1 MHNYAQFIERKAVS
15 KSAQILLELFETYP
29 QSTTG
34 EIVERTG
41 LARRTIQ
48 KYLTLLV
55 NEGKL
60 KAFGE
65 GRGRYYQRVYSSKE
79 SLSHL
84 AVIKN
89 DILVGKLSYG
99 HGAYSFEYDTQYK
112 GTELMG
118 ISKDAKMDVPAL
130 YPVFENLLPEYER
143 RDKLLS
149 VAADSADI
157 LSQLYNVQGDFRF
170 IPYFEL
176 FKYKSAAQ
184 ARPSWHTVKN
194 KILGENTYPNL
205 IQAEILISDKILEES
220 SQREHSSLSGY
231 QHKID
236 INLDLEKGTIEE
248 SKRDAAYLMKPL
260 NRTMTDYFARN
271 KNKQKRYYPF
281 LALNEHL
288 FMSFAKNEL
297 NLNTPYSGV
306 VFSKDGD
313 FHYIVKR
320 YDRYEQYAYGQY
332 DMAQLL
338 NIPSDKK
345 YNTDTLT
352 ILETFTNK
360 VKDEESL
367 LNMFKFQVYASLIQ
381 HSDFH
386 AKNVS
391 VLDAGREKYILA
403 PLYDVISMGV
413 YNGKAHDLGLPLSQ
427 KVRKYSKYNTED
439 YLKMANTLGIAKNKA
454 KIVLKQTIEIYL
466 DQFPDYIE
474 KTIVFEKVHD
484 LKIQDTRM
492 SKKLFSAQVQSMYD
506 RKLIQLKKQGVLQE
520 FGLVQKYGGVLG
532 REQVDDQ

>member
-1 MHNYAQFIERKAVS
+1 MNQTE
-15 KSAQILLELFETYP
+15 QILLQLFETYP

-34 EIVERTG
+34 EIIEHTG
-41 LARRTIQ
+41 LARRTTQ
-48 KYLTLLV
+48 KYLAQLV
-55 NEGKL
+55 EEGKIVAL
-60 KAFGE
+60 GE
-65 GRGRYYQRVYSSKE
+65 GRGRYYQRVYSSEE

-84 AVIKN
+84 AVLKN
-89 DILVGKLSYG
+89 DLLVGKLSYG
-99 HGAYSFEYDTQYK
+99 HGTYTFEYDAQYK

-118 ISKDAKMDVPAL
+118 IKKDNKMNVPTL

-149 VAADSADI
+149 VVANSADI
-157 LSQLYNVQGDFRF
+157 LSKLYNVQGDFRF

-176 FKYKSAAQ
+176 FKYKSTAQ
-184 ARPSWHTVKN
+184 TRPAWHTVKH
-194 KILGENTYPNL
+194 KILGENNYPNL
-205 IQAEILISDKILEES
+205 IDADVLIGDEILEEA

-236 INLDLEKGTIEE
+236 INLDLEKGIIEE
-248 SKRDAAYLMKPL
+248 SEQDASYLMKPL
-260 NRTMTDYFARN
+260 NCTMTDYFARDE
-271 KNKQKRYYPF
+271 NKQKRYYPY

-288 FMSFAKNEL
+288 FMTFAKNEL
-297 NLNTPYSGV
+297 NLNTPYSGI

-345 YNTDTLT
+345 YKIDTLT
-352 ILETFTNK
+352 LLDAFTKK

-367 LNMFKFQVYASLIQ
+367 LNMFRFQIYSSLVQ

-391 VLDAGREKYILA
+391 VLDAGKEKYILA
-403 PLYDVISMGV
+403 PLYDVISVGV
-413 YNGKAHDLGLPLSQ
+413 YNGKANDLGLPLS
-427 KVRKYSKYNTED
+427 KKTRKYSKYNIDD
-439 YLKMANTLGIAKNKA
+439 YFIMADTLGIGKSKA
-454 KIVLKQTIEIYL
+454 KMVLKQTIEIYL
-466 DQFPDYIE
+466 DRFPNYIE
-474 KTIVFEKVHD
+474 KTITFEKEYD

-492 SKKLFSAQVQSMYD
+492 SNKLFSIQMQSMYD
-506 RKLIQLKKQGVLQE
+506 RKLIQLKKQGVLQDL
-520 FGLVQKYGGVLG
+520 GLVEKFK
-532 REQVDDQ
+532 

>member
-1 MHNYAQFIERKAVS
+1 MHNYALLRERYTMS
-15 KSAQILLELFETYP
+15 QTEQILLELFETYP
-29 QSTTG
+29 QATTG

-48 KYLTLLV
+48 KYLTLLAE
-55 NEGKL
+55 EGKIEAL
-60 KAFGE
+60 GE

-84 AVIKN
+84 AVLKN
-89 DILVGKLSYG
+89 DLLVGKLSYG
-99 HGAYSFEYDTQYK
+99 NGTYSFEYDTQYK
-112 GTELMG
+112 GTQLMG
-118 ISKDAKMDVPAL
+118 IPRDNKTNVPTL

-143 RDKLLS
+143 RDKLLF
-149 VAADSADI
+149 VLADSADI
-157 LSQLYNVQGDFRF
+157 LSGLYNVQGDFRF

-176 FKYKSAAQ
+176 FKYKSTAQ
-184 ARPSWHTVKN
+184 ARPAWHTVKH
-194 KILGENTYPNL
+194 KVLGENNYPNL
-205 IQAEILISDKILEES
+205 IEAEILISDEILEEAS
-220 SQREHSSLSGY
+220 PREHSSLSGY

-236 INLDLEKGTIEE
+236 INLDLEKRTIEE
-248 SKRDAAYLMKPL
+248 SERDAAYLMKPL
-260 NRTMTDYFARN
+260 NRTMTDYFTRDE
-271 KNKQKRYYPF
+271 NKQKRYYPY

-288 FMSFAKNEL
+288 FMTFAKNEL

-320 YDRYEQYAYGQY
+320 YDRYERYAYGQY

-345 YNTDTLT
+345 YKTDTLT
-352 ILETFTNK
+352 LLDAFTNK
-360 VKDEESL
+360 VKEVESL
-367 LNMFKFQVYASLIQ
+367 LNMFKFQIYSSLMQ

-403 PLYDVISMGV
+403 PLYDVISVGV
-413 YNGKAHDLGLPLSQ
+413 YNGKAHDLGLPLSK
-427 KVRKYSKYNTED
+427 KVRKYSKYSVDD
-439 YLKMANTLGIAKNKA
+439 YLTMADTLGIGKSKA
-454 KIVLKQTIEIYL
+454 KMVLKQTIETYL

-474 KTIVFEKVHD
+474 KTIDFEKVHD

-492 SKKLFSAQVQSMYD
+492 SKKLFSTQIRSMYD

-520 FGLVQKYGGVLG
+520 LGLVEKYGGTLK
-532 REQVDDQ
+532 REKV

>member
-1 MHNYAQFIERKAVS
+1 MHNYALYTEGYSMSQTEH
-15 KSAQILLELFETYP
+15 ILLELFETYP
-29 QSTTG
+29 QATTG
-34 EIVERTG
+34 EIIERTG

-55 NEGKL
+55 EEGKL
-60 KAFGE
+60 QALGE
-65 GRGRYYQRVYSSKE
+65 GRGRYYQRVYSSEE
-79 SLSHL
+79 SLSH
-84 AVIKN
+84 
-89 DILVGKLSYG
+89 
-99 HGAYSFEYDTQYK
+99 EYDAQYK
-112 GTELMG
+112 GAELMG
-118 ISKDAKMDVPAL
+118 IQRDTKINVPTL
-130 YPVFENLLPEYER
+130 FPVFENLLPEYER

-149 VAADSADI
+149 NLNDSADI
-157 LSQLYNVQGDFRF
+157 LSLLYNVQGDFKF

-176 FKYKSAAQ
+176 FKYKSTAQ
-184 ARPSWHTVKN
+184 ARPAWHTVKH
-194 KILGENTYPNL
+194 KILAENSYPNL
-205 IQAEILISDKILEES
+205 IDARILISDEILEEA

-248 SKRDAAYLMKPL
+248 SERDAAYLMKPL
-260 NRTMTDYFARN
+260 NRTMTDYFARDE
-271 KNKQKRYYPF
+271 NKQKRYYPY

-288 FMSFAKNEL
+288 FMTFAKNEL

-345 YNTDTLT
+345 YKTDTLT
-352 ILETFTNK
+352 LLDAFTKK
-360 VKDEESL
+360 VKEVESL
-367 LNMFKFQVYASLIQ
+367 LNMFKFQIYSSLMQ

-403 PLYDVISMGV
+403 PLYDVISVGV
-413 YNGKAHDLGLPLSQ
+413 YNGKAHDLGLPLST
-427 KVRKYSKYNTED
+427 KVRKYSKYSVDD
-439 YLKMANTLGIAKNKA
+439 YLKMADTLGIGKSKA
-454 KIVLKQTIEIYL
+454 KMALKQTIETYL
-466 DQFPDYIE
+466 DQFPDYVD
-474 KTIVFEKVHD
+474 KTIEFEKVHD

-492 SKKLFSAQVQSMYD
+492 SKKLFSTQIQSMYD
-506 RKLIQLKKQGVLQE
+506 RKLIQLKKQGVLQDL
-520 FGLVQKYGGVLG
+520 GLVEKYGGALK
-532 REQVDDQ
+532 RQKAFE

>member
-1 MHNYAQFIERKAVS
+1 MSQTE
-15 KSAQILLELFETYP
+15 QILLELFETYP

-41 LARRTIQ
+41 LVRRTIQ

-55 NEGKL
+55 EERKL
-60 KAFGE
+60 KALGE

-84 AVIKN
+84 AVLKN
-89 DILVGKLSYG
+89 DLLVGKLSYG
-99 HGAYSFEYDTQYK
+99 NGAYSFEYDAQYK
-112 GTELMG
+112 GSELMG
-118 ISKDAKMDVPAL
+118 ILREDTMKVPAL

-143 RDKLLS
+143 RDKLLLGLS
-149 VAADSADI
+149 DNADI
-157 LSQLYNVQGDFRF
+157 LSGLYNVQGDFRF
-170 IPYFEL
+170 ISYFEL
-176 FKYKSAAQ
+176 FKYRSSSQ
-184 ARPSWHTVKN
+184 ARPAWHTVKH
-194 KILGENTYPNL
+194 KILGENNYPNL
-205 IQAEILISDKILEES
+205 IEAKILISDEILEEA

-248 SKRDAAYLMKPL
+248 SERDAAYLMKPL
-260 NRTMTDYFARN
+260 NRTMTDYFT
-271 KNKQKRYYPF
+271 KDEDQQKKYYPF

-288 FMSFAKNEL
+288 FMTFAKNEL
-297 NLNTPYSGV
+297 KLNTPYSGV

-338 NIPSDKK
+338 NISSDKK
-345 YNTDTLT
+345 YRTDTLT
-352 ILETFTNK
+352 LLEVFTNK
-360 VKDEESL
+360 VKDKESL
-367 LNMFKFQVYASLIQ
+367 RNMFKFQIYSSLMQ

-403 PLYDVISMGV
+403 PLYDVISVGI
-413 YNGKAHDLGLPLSQ
+413 YNGKAYDLGLPLSK
-427 KVRKYSKYNTED
+427 KVRKYSKYSVDD
-439 YLKMANTLGIAKNKA
+439 YLAMADTLGIGKSKA
-454 KIVLKQTIEIYL
+454 KILLKQTIEIYL

-474 KTIVFEKVHD
+474 KTLAFEKAYA

-492 SKKLFSAQVQSMYD
+492 SKKLFSTQIQSMYD
-506 RKLIQLKKQGVLQE
+506 RKLIQLKKQGVLQDL
-520 FGLVQKYGGVLG
+520 GLVEKYGGALK
-532 REQVDDQ
+532 RQK